1 MSLAVHAKNG
11 KQHSKQ
17 VASVIDDAPGR
28 VHASYM
34 SFVQD
39 VEPQGDERQ
48 PKITFLFKLV
58 PGIADRSFGL
68 NVARMAHLPAKVVQR
83 AAVKAAEMEEEVTGV
98 RYTSAEVLTHDNS
111 PM

>member
-1 MSLAVHAKNG
+1 M
-11 KQHSKQ
+11 
-17 VASVIDDAPGR
+17 ASVIDDAPGR
-28 VHASYM
+28 VYASYM

-39 VEPQGDERQ
+39 VEPEGDERQ

-83 AAVKAAEMEEEVTGV
+83 AAVKAAQMEEEVTGV
-98 RYTSAEVLTHDNS
+98 RYASAQVLTYDIHQLLLS
-111 PM
+111 GLYPS